1 VDNDWDHDDDGLSD
15 ENETL
20 VWGTDPYDAD
30 TDDDGLSDYDEVMI
44 HGTNASAS
52 DSDTDG
58 LNDLQE
64 IFNYATNPLDSD
76 SDNDGLSD
84 GLEVTYWGTDPLV
97 YDPDADN
104 DLFYHF
110 QDCNDNNPDVNPGT
124 YERLNGI
131 DDDCDDLTDEG
142 FNFTDRDS
150 DGLLDW
156 PEYHIHGT
164 DFEDAD
170 TDDDGLDDGVEIE
183 TYGSNPLSYDPDADG
198 DGYHWFLDCD
208 DDDEYRN
215 PALPELLDNKDNN
228 CDLVI
233 DDGFWDLDS
242 DSDGLDDYDEY
253 HNVTSNPYDGD
264 TDDDGLPDG
273 LEVKTYGSNPL
284 WADPD
289 DDGDGWYWFQDCQDD
304 DAERAPLLSESLDA
318 KDNDCDEEVDE
329 DFRTLDSDQD
339 GLWDYDEF
347 HNLSTDPA
355 DSDSDDDGMSD
366 GKEVKETGSNPLV
379 FDHDRDEDG
388 YYAFED
394 CEDLIETI
402 NPEATETWNGWDDDC
417 NDVVDDA
424 LIRENLI
431 ESSLST
437 ISTVNWDSV
446 NDTLRIDIRKIPT
459 TVSKEMIW
467 EMEGVILSGNWSEN
481 GQTIIIEEINCKSKD
496 WELADVLCS
505 QGSGIRELNLTIIDS
520 GFETTLQ
527 WTVDVEVYIP
537 APTLIESLFS
547 FLGSGMGIVVI
558 LFVILSLVGGVAF
571 TGMKIRE
578 NKLIAEAYAEFRV
591 NQSPPG
597 VTPEH
602 RTAELPAAPDLSA
615 LLSQH
620 SDNNPPMV
628 DSVPMLEST
637 VVTVDAS
644 PMISEDSEEV

>member
-1 VDNDWDHDDDGLSD
+1 
-15 ENETL
+15 
-20 VWGTDPYDAD
+20 
-30 TDDDGLSDYDEVMI
+30 
-44 HGTNASAS
+44 
-52 DSDTDG
+52 
-58 LNDLQE
+58 
-64 IFNYATNPLDSD
+64 
-76 SDNDGLSD
+76 
-84 GLEVTYWGTDPLV
+84 
-97 YDPDADN
+97 
-104 DLFYHF
+104 
-110 QDCNDNNPDVNPGT
+110 
-124 YERLNGI
+124 
-131 DDDCDDLTDEG
+131 
-142 FNFTDRDS
+142 
-150 DGLLDW
+150 
-156 PEYHIHGT
+156 
-164 DFEDAD
+164 
-170 TDDDGLDDGVEIE
+170 VEIE

-481 GQTIIIEEINCKSKD
+481 GQTLIIEEINCKSKD

-505 QGSGIRELNLTIIDS
+505 RGSGIRELNLTIIDS
-520 GFETTLQ
+520 GFETTIQ

-571 TGMKIRE
+571 AGMKIRE

-591 NQSPPG
+591 NQSPHG

-637 VVTVDAS
+637 VITVDAS
-644 PMISEDSEEV
+644 PVISEDSEEV

>member
-1 VDNDWDHDDDGLSD
+1 
-15 ENETL
+15 
-20 VWGTDPYDAD
+20 
-30 TDDDGLSDYDEVMI
+30 M
-44 HGTNASAS
+44 
-52 DSDTDG
+52 
-58 LNDLQE
+58 
-64 IFNYATNPLDSD
+64 DSD

-644 PMISEDSEEV
+644 PVISEDSEEV

>member
-1 VDNDWDHDDDGLSD
+1 
-15 ENETL
+15 
-20 VWGTDPYDAD
+20 
-30 TDDDGLSDYDEVMI
+30 M
-44 HGTNASAS
+44 
-52 DSDTDG
+52 
-58 LNDLQE
+58 
-64 IFNYATNPLDSD
+64 
-76 SDNDGLSD
+76 
-84 GLEVTYWGTDPLV
+84 
-97 YDPDADN
+97 
-104 DLFYHF
+104 
-110 QDCNDNNPDVNPGT
+110 
-124 YERLNGI
+124 
-131 DDDCDDLTDEG
+131 
-142 FNFTDRDS
+142 
-150 DGLLDW
+150 
-156 PEYHIHGT
+156 
-164 DFEDAD
+164 
-170 TDDDGLDDGVEIE
+170 
-183 TYGSNPLSYDPDADG
+183 
-198 DGYHWFLDCD
+198 
-208 DDDEYRN
+208 
-215 PALPELLDNKDNN
+215 
-228 CDLVI
+228 
-233 DDGFWDLDS
+233 
-242 DSDGLDDYDEY
+242 
-253 HNVTSNPYDGD
+253 
-264 TDDDGLPDG
+264 
-273 LEVKTYGSNPL
+273 
-284 WADPD
+284 
-289 DDGDGWYWFQDCQDD
+289 
-304 DAERAPLLSESLDA
+304 LSESLDA

-355 DSDSDDDGMSD
+355 DFDSDDDGMSD

-402 NPEATETWNGWDDDC
+402 NPDAIETWNGWDDDC

-431 ESSLST
+431 VSSLST

-481 GQTIIIEEINCKSKD
+481 GQTVIIEEINCKSKD

-520 GFETTLQ
+520 GFETKLQ

-547 FLGSGMGIVVI
+547 FLGPGMGIVVI

-571 TGMKIRE
+571 AGMKIRE

-644 PMISEDSEEV
+644 PVISEDSEEV